1 MSAVE
6 VDRLLRV
13 FRGSVSAVP
22 TDQLLRAQDIIGAE
36 LQRRENISDADKLA
50 PFFGAER
57 AKKWVAERPLS
68 WTITLGTQARTHRL
82 FAVWAHA
89 DHAMLRAPCGRS
101 VRIEGVAAL
110 DAILNK
116 EPARRCVR
124 CFGDARSG
132 Y

>member
-22 TDQLLRAQDIIGAE
+22 TDQLLRAQDIIADE
-36 LQRRENISDADKLA
+36 LQRRESIGDANKLE

-57 AKKWVAERPLS
+57 AKVWTDERPLS
-68 WTITLGTQARTHRL
+68 WTITLGTRARTHRL

-101 VRIEGVAAL
+101 VRIEDVAAL
-110 DAILNK
+110 NAILNK
-116 EPARRCVR
+116 EPVRRCVR
-124 CFGDARSG
+124 CFGDGRMF
-132 Y
+132 